1 MKDKENLVTDGVSST
16 QKLTI
21 KDIELFI
28 VNQRKRLIQ
37 ADKDYKKH
45 VTNMLLINGF
55 FESK

>member
-1 MKDKENLVTDGVSST
+1 MKNKANVFTGGSSS

-21 KDIELFI
+21 KEIELFI
-28 VNQRKRLIQ
+28 VNQRKQLIQ